1 MTNWRLTTMNLHE
14 LLRRLR
20 ARESDRAISRALVVS
35 RNTLKGY
42 RQWAEVH
49 HLLAGDL
56 PDLATLEALRRQDSA
71 CPAPVRLGQASSL
84 EAYREEIGDLL
95 AQGRPPRTIWRLL
108 GQRHPDFSG
117 SESAVWR
124 MVQQLRANQPPE
136 VVLRIETPP
145 GEVAQVDFGF
155 LGYLLDTERDCL
167 RKAWAFVMTL
177 AWSRHQ
183 YAELVFDQRIPT
195 WLLCHQHAFE
205 FFGGVP
211 QRIVLDNLKAAIIQ
225 AYTTEHD
232 PEVQQAYRECAEHYG
247 FLIDPCLPRKP
258 QHKGKVERGGV
269 GYLQQAFWPL
279 VPEGTSLGD
288 AHRQL
293 RQWLV
298 TTAGLRVHGTTR
310 QVPLARF
317 EHVERAALLPLAST
331 AYDPAV
337 WKRCTLYRDGHVT
350 FEKSYYSAPYRLI
363 GQTLWLRAGLRE
375 IRLFSEPFE
384 LVATHPRATQPGERH
399 TQPDHLPADKA
410 WALTLT
416 RPTCQAQAEAI
427 GPATGEVVAELLAS
441 RPVDRF
447 RTAVRVLRLAEHYT
461 PARLEA
467 ACAVGQAY
475 GDPSFC
481 TLKRLL
487 HEGLETLPLAPVPT
501 PVAETLVFARS
512 ADELAQAIL
521 ASASMGGAA
530 WN

>member
-20 ARESDRAISRALVVS
+20 AHESDRAISRRLGVS
-35 RNTLKGY
+35 RNTIKGY
-42 RQWAEVH
+42 RQWAEAH

-56 PDLATLEALRRQDSA
+56 PDLATLEALRRQIPA
-71 CPAPVRLGQASSL
+71 CAAPAQASSV
-84 EAYREEIGDLL
+84 EAYRAEIAGAL
-95 AQGRPPRTIWRLL
+95 AQGRQPRTIWRLL
-108 GQRHPDFSG
+108 GQRHPEFAG
-117 SESAVWR
+117 SESAIWR
-124 MVQQLRANQPPE
+124 LVQRLRANQPPE

-155 LGYLLDTERDCL
+155 IGYLADGERDAL

-183 YAELVFDQRIPT
+183 YAELVFDQTIPT

-205 FFGGVP
+205 YFGGVP
-211 QRIVLDNLKAAIIQ
+211 GRVVLDNLKAAIIR

-232 PEVQQAYRECAEHYG
+232 PEVQQTYRECAEHYG

-269 GYLQQAFWPL
+269 GYLQQAFVPL
-279 VPEGTSLGD
+279 LPPGVSLGE
-288 AHRQL
+288 ANRQL

-310 QVPLARF
+310 EVPLARF
-317 EHVERAALLPLAST
+317 QHVERAALLPLPTS

-337 WKRCTLYRDGHVT
+337 WKRCTLHRDGHVT

-384 LVATHPRATQPGERH
+384 LVATHSRAAQPGERH
-399 TQPDHLPADKA
+399 TQPDHLPVDKA

-427 GPATGEVVAELLAS
+427 GPATGQVVAELLAD

-447 RTAVRVLRLAEHYT
+447 HTAVRVLRLAEPYT

-467 ACAVGQAY
+467 ACAVGLAY
-475 GDPSFC
+475 GDTRFC

-487 HEGLETLPLAPVPT
+487 REGLETLPLAPTPT

-521 ASASMGGAA
+521 GGAA

>member
-20 ARESDRAISRALVVS
+20 AHESDRAISRALSVS
-35 RNTLKGY
+35 RNTVKGY
-42 RQWAEVH
+42 RHWAEVH
-49 HLLAGDL
+49 HLLTGDL
-56 PDLATLEALRRQDSA
+56 PDLATLEALRRQGPA
-71 CPAPVRLGQASSL
+71 CPAPGRPGQASSV
-84 EAYREEIGDLL
+84 EAYRAEIGDLL
-95 AQGRPPRTIWRLL
+95 EQGRPPRTIWRLL
-108 GQRHPDFSG
+108 GQRYSDFTG

-124 MVQQLRANQPPE
+124 MVEQLRANQPPE

-145 GEVAQVDFGF
+145 GQVAQVDFGF
-155 LGYLLDTERDCL
+155 LGYLLDPEQERL

-183 YAELVFDQRIPT
+183 YAELVFDQTIPT
-195 WLLCHQHAFE
+195 WLVCHQHAFE
-205 FFGGVP
+205 YFGGVP
-211 QRIVLDNLKAAIIQ
+211 ERLVLDNLKAAILQ

-279 VPEGTSLGD
+279 VPAGASLSD
-288 AHRQL
+288 ANRQL
-293 RQWLV
+293 RGWLV

-317 EHVERAALLPLAST
+317 EHVERATLLPLPST

-337 WKRCTLYRDGHVT
+337 WKRCKLHRDGHVT
-350 FEKSYYSAPYRLI
+350 FEKSYYSAPCRLI
-363 GQTLWLRAGLRE
+363 GQSLWLRAGLRE
-375 IRLFSEPFE
+375 IRLFAEPLE
-384 LVATHPRATQPGERH
+384 LVATHPRARQPGERH

-416 RPTCQAQAEAI
+416 RSTCQAQAEAI
-427 GPATGEVVAELLAS
+427 GPGTSQVVAELLAS

-447 RTAVRVLRLAEHYT
+447 RTAVRVLRLAEQYT

-467 ACAVGQAY
+467 ACTVGLAY
-475 GDPSFC
+475 GDPSFS

-487 HEGLETLPLAPVPT
+487 REGLETLPSPQGIPAPT
-501 PVAETLVFARS
+501 PLPETLVFARS

-521 ASASMGGAA
+521 GGAT

>member
-20 ARESDRAISRALVVS
+20 AHQSDRAISRALGVS
-35 RNTLKGY
+35 RNTVKDY
-42 RQWAEVH
+42 RHWAEVH
-49 HLLAGDL
+49 HLLSGDL
-56 PDLATLEALRRQDSA
+56 PDLATLDALRRQSSPR
-71 CPAPVRLGQASSL
+71 PALAHPGQASSV
-84 EAYREEIGDLL
+84 EAYRAEMGDLL
-95 AQGRPPRTIWRLL
+95 DQGRPPRTIWRLL

-124 MVQQLRANQPPE
+124 LVQHLRANQPPE

-155 LGYLLDTERDCL
+155 LGYLLDTQQDRL

-183 YAELVFDQRIPT
+183 YAELVFDQTIPT

-211 QRIVLDNLKAAIIQ
+211 GRVVLDNLKAAVIH

-279 VPEGTSLGD
+279 VLEGASLSEGN
-288 AHRQL
+288 RQL

-310 QVPLARF
+310 EVPLARF
-317 EHVERAALLPLAST
+317 EHVERAALLPLPAS

-337 WKRCTLYRDGHVT
+337 WKRCSLHRDGHVT

-375 IRLFSEPFE
+375 IRLFSEGWE
-384 LVATHPRATQPGERH
+384 LVASHPRATQPGQRY

-416 RPTCQAQAEAI
+416 RPTCQAQAETI
-427 GPATGEVVAELLAS
+427 GPAAGAVVAELLAA

-447 RTAVRVLRLAEHYT
+447 RTAVRVLRLAEEYT

-467 ACAVGQAY
+467 ACAVGLAY

-487 HEGLETLPLAPVPT
+487 REGLETLPLAPAPTRVP
-501 PVAETLVFARS
+501 ETLVFARS

-521 ASASMGGAA
+521 GGAA